1 MTNIF
6 DAVDNEQQEIEREA
20 DDIAANITRILVDA
34 FKAKENRDPTPD
46 ELDQLLSEL
55 TEERIAEMLGETFV
69 PRENAS
75 DDEGSEEEDE
85 GDDDVEDVE
94 VPVAEEKHAV
104 VEEPTPS
111 PPLEPENSNI
121 NLDVDESAAKR
132 RKLGGESSEPSVVPE
147 VI

>member
-104 VEEPTPS
+104 VEKPTPS